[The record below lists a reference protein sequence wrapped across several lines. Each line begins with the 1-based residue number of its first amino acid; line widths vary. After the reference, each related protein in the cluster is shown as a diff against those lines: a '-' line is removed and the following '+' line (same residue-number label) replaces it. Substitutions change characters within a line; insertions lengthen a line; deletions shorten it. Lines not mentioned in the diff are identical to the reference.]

1 LKDKIIKDYDNGKEK
16 DFSSYLNK
24 SSKADFSK
32 INKSNAIKSNS
43 NYSSSKNSSS
53 YSDSESKN
61 NSKTNYNKEN
71 NISDFNSRYSIRSS
85 LNNIQKN
92 CVLIKKEGRNST
104 RFEVKE
110 GEINSATNI
119 NNAIPFYE
127 GYFGSAKNN
136 PFLRNI
142 SLYDGIDFN
151 YIYVLY

>member
-1 LKDKIIKDYDNGKEK
+1 MTLIVDIV
-16 DFSSYLNK
+16 
-24 SSKADFSK
+24 
-32 INKSNAIKSNS
+32 
-43 NYSSSKNSSS
+43 
-53 YSDSESKN
+53 
-61 NSKTNYNKEN
+61 
-71 NISDFNSRYSIRSS
+71 RSS

-142 SLYDGIDFN
+142 SLYDGIYFN
-151 YIYVLY
+151 YIHEFWKALALTNECMIKEIKGEIKYMRHLQMI